1 MFRSMELAFIQNQE
15 TMDLIQVSAL
25 REKSLQIGISPG
37 DGITTVIIVAVPMP
51 MDATPTFAKMDGIWV
66 LESGG

>member
-1 MFRSMELAFIQNQE
+1 
-15 TMDLIQVSAL
+15 
-25 REKSLQIGISPG
+25 
-37 DGITTVIIVAVPMP
+37 VIIVAVPMP